1 MEDNKNKSEVQAQE
15 TVQVSYK
22 EKNGESSLASAL
34 DVLSR
39 FGGFN
44 FLESTVDGVQNLN
57 PERKARKKIFLTDEQ
72 KQEEREVLKNK
83 IDMWIDLLNSSSAVT
98 EMIATSKAKSEA
110 AASHLA
116 KSQLVA
122 VQSVRD
128 MEQAYRGVML
138 FYKNTEADKVNNVT
152 IVNASKEQLTDL
164 DNPRFIDFVARE
176 LKQNYDKLDLRQ
188 NYSLLAIPGYLG
200 SNKVLE
206 KWAKI
211 AYENKVMLYTD
222 FADLDKPEDVVELF
236 SSSNM
241 ASGEDRKSVV

>member
-22 EKNGESSLASAL
+22 EKNRESSLASAL

-98 EMIATSKAKSEA
+98 EMIATSK
-110 AASHLA
+110 
-116 KSQLVA
+116 
-122 VQSVRD
+122 SVRD

-241 ASGEDRKSVV
+241 ASGEALPA